1 MKWVLASNN
10 AGKLA
15 EFRSLFAEHG
25 IAFTAQSEWGVED
38 ADETGLSFIENA
50 LIKARHAAGLTGCP
64 AIADDSGL
72 CVDALQGAPGI
83 RSARF
88 AGGHGDA
95 VANNNLLLAKLAG
108 VVDAERTAR
117 FVCALAFVRHADDPM
132 PVIAEGVWEGRILAA
147 PAGDGGFGY
156 DPLFFDPTQG
166 MSAAAMAPERK
177 QLLSHRGQAMRRLRD
192 ALAARGITAP
202 SA

>member
-156 DPLFFDPTQG
+156 DPLFFDPTQR

>member
-25 IAFTAQSEWGVED
+25 IAFAAQSEWGVED

-108 VVDAERTAR
+108 VVDVQRTAR
-117 FVCALAFVRHADDPM
+117 FVCALAFVRHTDDPM

>member
-132 PVIAEGVWEGRILAA
+132 PVLAEGVWEGRILAA
-147 PAGDGGFGY
+147 PEGNGGFGY
-156 DPLFFDPTQG
+156 DPLFFDPTQR

>member
-1 MKWVLASNN
+1 
-10 AGKLA
+10 
-15 EFRSLFAEHG
+15 
-25 IAFTAQSEWGVED
+25 
-38 ADETGLSFIENA
+38 
-50 LIKARHAAGLTGCP
+50 
-64 AIADDSGL
+64 
-72 CVDALQGAPGI
+72 
-83 RSARF
+83 
-88 AGGHGDA
+88 
-95 VANNNLLLAKLAG
+95 
-108 VVDAERTAR
+108 
-117 FVCALAFVRHADDPM
+117 M

>member
-25 IAFTAQSEWGVED
+25 IAFTAQSEWGVKD

>member
-108 VVDAERTAR
+108 VVDTERTAR